1 MTAQR
6 SMAIASAAVAMAV
19 AGVLAG
25 SSGAATTTLAERPRG
40 LVLDC
45 SKQGRGGGL
54 RQFAN
59 RWNLVVGPLA
69 MTGASGPEPDRVSLK
84 PFGGDKFPLYVKGG
98 HRVTLEL
105 SRHTQR
111 GAGLMYGQRP
121 SGSYGYRVITFTAC
135 QRGESESSTTG
146 WPVSFWAGGILARSP
161 RCVPLL
167 IWVDD
172 EPSPRRAVIKI
183 GVSSCT

>member
-1 MTAQR
+1 
-6 SMAIASAAVAMAV
+6 MAIASTAVAMAV
-19 AGVLAG
+19 AVTPAVSGGGKATVLG
-25 SSGAATTTLAERPRG
+25 EHPRG

-45 SKQGRGGGL
+45 STQSGTGAGL

-59 RWNLVVGPLA
+59 RWNLVIGPLA
-69 MTGASGPEPDRVSLK
+69 MGGAAGPEPDLDSLE
-84 PFGGDKFPLYVKGG
+84 PFGGDKFPLYLKGG

-105 SRHTQR
+105 PRVARR

-121 SGSYGYRVITFTAC
+121 SGNYGYRVITFVAC
-135 QRGESESSTTG
+135 QHGKSTRAGSSG

-161 RCVPLL
+161 RCVPLR

-172 EPSPRRAVIKI
+172 APSPRRAVIKI
-183 GVSSCT
+183 GVSRCT